1 MTAFER
7 KGGIIYKKGNK
18 VIVETRKEQEERLL
32 RNEFVSD
39 LKTALIIGLS
49 VGIIA
54 LLFSVLF

>member
-18 VIVETRKEQEERLL
+18 IVTETRNEREERLL
-32 RNEFVSD
+32 RKEFISN

-49 VGIIA
+49 VGLIFM
-54 LLFSVLF
+54 LSSVLF